1 MLNNQIV
8 FALVCFVLGGIATVG
23 LIELWSSWEH
33 KKWRSKEKRAIK
45 AMREYYEGQKH
56 VADTGV
62 PDEKPFIPPQR
73 DAEAEI
79 PPDYQA
85 EDDFKYPE
93 GEEPEDLE
101 EKKKKEGTR
110 GFFS

>member
-8 FALVCFVLGGIATVG
+8 FALVCFVLGGIAKVSVAG
-23 LIELWSSWEH
+23 LWEKWAYNRRVNEL
-33 KKWRSKEKRAIK
+33 
-45 AMREYYEGQKH
+45 YDDLQKQRKQQE
-56 VADTGV
+56 DP

>member
-8 FALVCFVLGGIATVG
+8 FALVCFTLGMIAMTD
-23 LIELWSSWEH
+23 IAEIWQKWSYSRKAAKGH
-33 KKWRSKEKRAIK
+33 KTTFDEWQFQEKEKA
-45 AMREYYEGQKH
+45 
-56 VADTGV
+56 
-62 PDEKPFIPPQR
+62 PDEPIPPQR

-93 GEEPEDLE
+93 GEEPEDKAE
-101 EKKKKEGTR
+101 REKKEGTR